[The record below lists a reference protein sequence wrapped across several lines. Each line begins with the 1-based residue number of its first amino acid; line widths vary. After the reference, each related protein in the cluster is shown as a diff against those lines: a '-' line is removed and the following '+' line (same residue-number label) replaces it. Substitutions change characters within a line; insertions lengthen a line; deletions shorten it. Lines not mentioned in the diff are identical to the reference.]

1 MGVSDVDIVQA
12 RKDAEEMR
20 VLVRKVLW
28 ATTRIQELLWQ
39 QEACLRV
46 VEAQLFGGGGE
57 VEVID
62 VDEDDEDEDED
73 EDDEDGEDG
82 DDDKWSPAGA
92 GQKRK
97 HMGA

>member
-1 MGVSDVDIVQA
+1 MQA
-12 RKDAEEMR
+12 QKDAEEMR
-20 VLVRKVLW
+20 VLVRKVLQV
-28 ATTRIQELLWQ
+28 TMRIQELLWQ
-39 QEACLRV
+39 QEARLRA

-73 EDDEDGEDG
+73 DEDDEDG

-97 HMGA
+97 CTGA

>member
-1 MGVSDVDIVQA
+1 
-12 RKDAEEMR
+12 MR
-20 VLVRKVLW
+20 VLVRKVSQ

-39 QEACLRV
+39 QEAHLRV
-46 VEAQLFGGGGE
+46 VEAQLFGGGGG

-62 VDEDDEDEDED
+62 VDEDNEDEDED

-82 DDDKWSPAGA
+82 DDDEWSPAGV

-97 HMGA
+97 HTGA

>member
-1 MGVSDVDIVQA
+1 M

-20 VLVRKVLW
+20 VLVRKVSW
-28 ATTRIQELLWQ
+28 VTMRIQELLWQ
-39 QEACLRV
+39 QEAHLWA
-46 VEAQLFGGGGE
+46 VEARLFGGGGE

-62 VDEDDEDEDED
+62 VDEDDKDEDED
-73 EDDEDGEDG
+73 EDDENGEDG
-82 DDDKWSPAGA
+82 DDDEWSPAGE

>member
-1 MGVSDVDIVQA
+1 M
-12 RKDAEEMR
+12 
-20 VLVRKVLW
+20 LVRKVSR

-39 QEACLRV
+39 QEARLRA
-46 VEAQLFGGGGE
+46 VEARLFGGGGE

-73 EDDEDGEDG
+73 DEDDEDG
-82 DDDKWSPAGA
+82 DDDEWSPAGA

-97 HMGA
+97 CTGA

>member
-1 MGVSDVDIVQA
+1 
-12 RKDAEEMR
+12 MR
-20 VLVRKVLW
+20 VLVRKVSW

-39 QEACLRV
+39 QEAHLWA
-46 VEAQLFGGGGE
+46 VEVQLFSGGGK

-62 VDEDDEDEDED
+62 VDKD
-73 EDDEDGEDG
+73 EDDKDDEDG
-82 DDDKWSPAGA
+82 DDDEWSPAGA

>member
-1 MGVSDVDIVQA
+1 MDIVQA
-12 RKDAEEMR
+12 WKDAEEMR
-20 VLVRKVLW
+20 VLVRKVSW

-39 QEACLRV
+39 QEAHLRA
-46 VEAQLFGGGGE
+46 VEARLFGGGGE

-73 EDDEDGEDG
+73 EDDEDDEDG
-82 DDDKWSPAGA
+82 DDDEWSPAGA

-97 HMGA
+97 RTGA

>member
-1 MGVSDVDIVQA
+1 M
-12 RKDAEEMR
+12 
-20 VLVRKVLW
+20 LVRKVSR

-39 QEACLRV
+39 QEARLRA
-46 VEAQLFGGGGE
+46 VEARLFGGGGE

-73 EDDEDGEDG
+73 ENDEDDEDG
-82 DDDKWSPAGA
+82 DDDKWSPAEA

-97 HMGA
+97 HMGV

>member
-1 MGVSDVDIVQA
+1 MDIAQA
-12 RKDAEEMR
+12 RKDAKEMR
-20 VLVRKVLW
+20 VLVRKVSQ

-39 QEACLRV
+39 QEAHLQV

-62 VDEDDEDEDED
+62 VDEDDEDD
-73 EDDEDGEDG
+73 EDG
-82 DDDKWSPAGA
+82 DDDEWSPAGA

-97 HMGA
+97 CMGA

>member
-1 MGVSDVDIVQA
+1 M
-12 RKDAEEMR
+12 
-20 VLVRKVLW
+20 LVRKVLW
-28 ATTRIQELLWQ
+28 ATMRIQELLWQ
-39 QEACLRV
+39 QEACLQA

-62 VDEDDEDEDED
+62 VDEDEEDED
-73 EDDEDGEDG
+73 EDDEDDEDG
-82 DDDKWSPAGA
+82 DDDEWSPAGV

>member
-1 MGVSDVDIVQA
+1 MDIAQV

-20 VLVRKVLW
+20 VLVRKVSR
-28 ATTRIQELLWQ
+28 ATMRIQELLWQ
-39 QEACLRV
+39 QEARLQA

-73 EDDEDGEDG
+73 EDDEDRQSKGE
-82 DDDKWSPAGA
+82 AFIH
-92 GQKRK
+92 RK
-97 HMGA
+97 VLPQSHNP